1 MTSATENLLDLLDMP
16 MRHATAV
23 DLTDAHAARA
33 ELESRYPSEGHEA
46 QALRNALLAAVDE
59 GAICNR
65 GKDPVRYSRLA
76 KPEDTPHDLSVDFVW
91 MTGGGIN
98 HRHPRGEVNLCFSV
112 EGDAK
117 FDGQSEGWVTF
128 APESTH
134 VPTVTDGRMLIVYFL
149 PGGEV
154 EWINEGKA

>member
-1 MTSATENLLDLLDMP
+1 MTSATENLLALLDTP

-23 DLTDAHAARA
+23 DLTDAHTARTA
-33 ELESRYPSEGHEA
+33 LEKHYPFEGDEA
-46 QALRNALLAAVDE
+46 QALRSALMAAVDE
-59 GAICNR
+59 GLICNR

-76 KPEDTPHDLSVDFVW
+76 KPEDTQHDLSVDFVW

-98 HRHPRGEVNLCFSV
+98 HRHPKGEVNLCFSV
-112 EGDAK
+112 EGNAK
-117 FDGQSEGWVTF
+117 FDGQPEGWVTF
-128 APESTH
+128 EPGSTH